1 MSRRRGAGIVPAI
14 GWSLPVFVLATGLST
29 ARADEIGDLRANQE
43 LLQRR
48 IDPLAQVPPPAPPPG
63 GPGGPVTAGSF
74 PRSFVIPG
82 TEVSLRIGG
91 QGVGSVL
98 WYLKGN
104 AVGGALSG
112 QGSYN
117 ETYNDGQGGTGNL
130 PGIPLNTHTFSAGPG
145 AAVGNAHS
153 RSSSWHFSGK
163 QSRVFLDART
173 PSPYGEVKA
182 YIEFDFS
189 ASNTNTILNNNQ
201 GSVNGYIPRFRQG
214 YATLGGLLAGQTQG
228 TFTDND
234 SDPELLDFGG
244 TTASLFVSR
253 TPQVRYTYPLA
264 YGMSVAVA
272 AENPSPNFAGPFGT
286 FFTDTNQI
294 PNMAAC
300 SPLTTPAIGG
310 ATGTATIGGTTVAS
324 NITNACLGNAAF
336 FNPSQD
342 LAPNFVARWRIEQ
355 PWGHIQVG
363 GQTILYT
370 LNDGMFLNKQY
381 LGYGGA
387 ISGNFFTWGKD
398 NLTWSVGGGDGLGDG
413 ISNNI
418 GVATNFGGRLGGQ
431 AVNATDSRSFFSTNR
446 ALYDSLVSATTIVSW
461 GAKIGY
467 QHWWTPT
474 LRSTIDFSVNHSDV
488 PGSLTQAAVGGS
500 TGAAASNKE
509 LSLSHVNLIWSPVA
523 FVDVGVEGA
532 WGHRVVVSNVKGDA
546 WTLQSS
552 LKFRF

>member
-1 MSRRRGAGIVPAI
+1 MSGKRSAGFMPVI

-29 ARADEIGDLRANQE
+29 TAWADELADLRTNQE

-48 IDPLAQVPPPAPPPG
+48 VDQLAQAGPSVGP
-63 GPGGPVTAGSF
+63 GPGGPVMSGSF

-82 TEVSLRIGG
+82 TEVSLRVGG

-98 WYLKGN
+98 WYLKG
-104 AVGGALSG
+104 AATGGALNG
-112 QGSYN
+112 QGSFN
-117 ETYNDGQGGTGNL
+117 ETFTDGQGGTGNL
-130 PGIPLNTHTFSAGPG
+130 ASIPLNTHTFSNTAAPAGFS
-145 AAVGNAHS
+145 HS
-153 RSSSWHFSGK
+153 RSSTWDFSGK
-163 QSRVFLDART
+163 QTRVFLDART

-214 YATLGGLLAGQTQG
+214 YATLGGLLMGQTQG

-234 SDPELLDFGG
+234 SEPELIDFGG
-244 TTASLFVSR
+244 STGTPFVSR

-294 PNMAAC
+294 PTAASC
-300 SPLTTPAIGG
+300 AALTTPAINGT

-355 PWGHIQVG
+355 PWGHIQAGV
-363 GQTILYT
+363 QTILYT

-381 LGYGGA
+381 LGYGGSL
-387 ISGNFFTWGKD
+387 SGNFFTWGKD
-398 NLTWSVGGGDGLGDG
+398 NLTWGVAGGDGIGDG
-413 ISNNI
+413 IANNI
-418 GVATNFGGRLGGQ
+418 GVATNFGGALNGQ
-431 AVNATDSRSFFSTNR
+431 AVNATDSRSNFSLNR
-446 ALYDSLVSATTIVSW
+446 PLYDAAVLATTIVSW
-461 GAKIGY
+461 SGRIGY
-467 QHWWTPT
+467 QHWWTPE
-474 LRSTIDFSVNHSDV
+474 LRSTVDFSVNHNDV
-488 PGSLTQAAVGGS
+488 PALVQASGR
-500 TGAAASNKE
+500 AANNKE
-509 LSLSHVNLIWSPVA
+509 LALAHVNLIWSPVA
-523 FVDVGVEGA
+523 FVDLGIEGG
-532 WGHRVVVSNVKGDA
+532 WGHREVVSNLKGDA
-546 WTLQSS
+546 FTMQSS

>member
-14 GWSLPVFVLATGLST
+14 GWSLPVFVLATGLSA
-29 ARADEIGDLRANQE
+29 ARADEISDLRANQE

-48 IDPLAQVPPPAPPPG
+48 IDQLAQVPPPAPPPG
-63 GPGGPVTAGSF
+63 GPGGPVLAGSF

-82 TEVSLRIGG
+82 TEVSLRVGG
-91 QGVGSVL
+91 QGVGSVI
-98 WYLKGN
+98 WYLKGR
-104 AVGGALSG
+104 ATGGALSG
-112 QGSYN
+112 QGSEN
-117 ETYNDGQGGTGNL
+117 ETYTDGQGGTGNL
-130 PGIPLNTHTFSAGPG
+130 PGIPLNAHTFSAGPG
-145 AAVGNAHS
+145 APVGFAHS
-153 RSSSWHFSGK
+153 RSSEWDFSGK
-163 QSRVFLDART
+163 QSRLFLDART

-272 AENPSPNFAGPFGT
+272 AENPSPNYAGPFGT

-294 PNMAAC
+294 PNSAAC
-300 SPLTTPAIGG
+300 AALTTPAINGT

-355 PWGHIQVG
+355 PWGHIQAGV
-363 GQTILYT
+363 QTILYT
-370 LNDGMFLNKQY
+370 LNDGMFLNKQF
-381 LGYGGA
+381 LGYGGSL
-387 ISGNFFTWGKD
+387 SGNFFTWGKD
-398 NLTWSVGGGDGLGDG
+398 NLTWGVAGGDGIGDG
-413 ISNNI
+413 IANNI
-418 GVATNFGGRLGGQ
+418 GVATNFGGALNGQ
-431 AVNATDSRSFFSTNR
+431 AVNATDSRSNFSLNR
-446 ALYDSLVSATTIVSW
+446 PLYDASVLAKTIFSW
-461 GAKIGY
+461 GAKAGY

-474 LRSTIDFSVNHSDV
+474 LRSTIDFSINHSDV
-488 PGSLTQAAVGGS
+488 PAFIGAAGRAAV
-500 TGAAASNKE
+500 NKE
-509 LSLSHVNLIWSPVA
+509 LSLAHANLIWSPVA

-532 WGHRVVVSNVKGDA
+532 WGHRVVVSNLKGDA

>member
-14 GWSLPVFVLATGLST
+14 GWSLPVFVLATGLSA
-29 ARADEIGDLRANQE
+29 ARADEISDLRANQE

-48 IDPLAQVPPPAPPPG
+48 IDQLAQVPPPAPPPG
-63 GPGGPVTAGSF
+63 GPGGPVLAGSF

-82 TEVSLRIGG
+82 TEVSLRVGG
-91 QGVGSVL
+91 QGVGSVI
-98 WYLKGN
+98 WYLKGR
-104 AVGGALSG
+104 ATGGALSG
-112 QGSYN
+112 QGSEN
-117 ETYNDGQGGTGNL
+117 ETYTDGQGGTGNL
-130 PGIPLNTHTFSAGPG
+130 PGIPLNNHTFSAGPG
-145 AAVGNAHS
+145 APVGVSHS
-153 RSSSWHFSGK
+153 RSSTWNFSGK
-163 QSRVFLDART
+163 QSRIFLDART

-182 YIEFDFS
+182 YIEFDFA

-272 AENPSPNFAGPFGT
+272 AENPNPNYAGPFGT

-294 PNMAAC
+294 PNSAAC
-300 SPLTTPAIGG
+300 AALTTPAINGT

-342 LAPNFVARWRIEQ
+342 IMPNFVARWRIEQ
-355 PWGHIQVG
+355 PWGHIQAG
-363 GQTILYT
+363 LQTIHYA

-381 LGYGGA
+381 QGYGGA

-398 NLTWSVGGGDGLGDG
+398 NFTWSAGGGDGLGDG

-418 GVATNFGGRLGGQ
+418 GVATNFGGALTGQ
-431 AVNATDSRSFFSTNR
+431 AVNATDSRSTFSTNR
-446 ALYDSLVSATTIVSW
+446 ALYDASVLAKTIFSW
-461 GAKIGY
+461 GAKAGY

-474 LRSTIDFSVNHSDV
+474 LRSTIDFSINHSDV
-488 PGSLTQAAVGGS
+488 PAFIGAAGRAAV
-500 TGAAASNKE
+500 NKE
-509 LSLSHVNLIWSPVA
+509 LSLAHVNLIWSPVA
-523 FVDVGVEGA
+523 FVDVGIEGA
-532 WGHRVVVSNVKGDA
+532 WGHRVVVSNIKGDA
-546 WTLQSS
+546 YTLQSA

>member
-48 IDPLAQVPPPAPPPG
+48 IDQLAQVPPPAPPPG

-82 TEVSLRIGG
+82 TEVSLRVGG

-130 PGIPLNTHTFSAGPG
+130 PGIPLNAHTFSAGPG
-145 AAVGNAHS
+145 APVGFAHS
-153 RSSSWHFSGK
+153 RSSEWDFSGK
-163 QSRVFLDART
+163 QSRLFLDART

-201 GSVNGYIPRFRQG
+201 GSVNGYIPRLRQG
-214 YATLGGLLAGQTQG
+214 YATLGGLLMGQTQG

-234 SDPELLDFGG
+234 SEPEILDFGG
-244 TTASLFVSR
+244 QTGTPFVAR

-294 PNMAAC
+294 PNSAAC
-300 SPLTTPAIGG
+300 SALTTPAIGG

-324 NITNACLGNAAF
+324 NITNACLGNSAF

-355 PWGHIQVG
+355 PWGHIQAGV
-363 GQTILYT
+363 QTILYT

-381 LGYGGA
+381 LGYGGSL
-387 ISGNFFTWGKD
+387 SGNFFTWGKD
-398 NLTWSVGGGDGLGDG
+398 NLTWGVAGGDGIGDG
-413 ISNNI
+413 IANNI
-418 GVATNFGGRLGGQ
+418 GVATNFGGALTGQ
-431 AVNATDSRSFFSTNR
+431 AVNATDSRSNFSLNR
-446 ALYDSLVSATTIVSW
+446 PLYDAAVLATTIVSW
-461 GAKIGY
+461 SGRIGY
-467 QHWWTPT
+467 
-474 LRSTIDFSVNHSDV
+474 
-488 PGSLTQAAVGGS
+488 
-500 TGAAASNKE
+500 
-509 LSLSHVNLIWSPVA
+509 
-523 FVDVGVEGA
+523 
-532 WGHRVVVSNVKGDA
+532 
-546 WTLQSS
+546 
-552 LKFRF
+552 

>member
-29 ARADEIGDLRANQE
+29 AWADELSDLRANQE

-48 IDPLAQVPPPAPPPG
+48 IDQLAQVPPPAPPPG

-82 TEVSLRIGG
+82 TEVSLR
-91 QGVGSVL
+91 
-98 WYLKGN
+98 
-104 AVGGALSG
+104 VGG
-112 QGSYN
+112 
-117 ETYNDGQGGTGNL
+117 
-130 PGIPLNTHTFSAGPG
+130 
-145 AAVGNAHS
+145 
-153 RSSSWHFSGK
+153 
-163 QSRVFLDART
+163 
-173 PSPYGEVKA
+173 
-182 YIEFDFS
+182 
-189 ASNTNTILNNNQ
+189 Q

-214 YATLGGLLAGQTQG
+214 YATLGGLLMGQTQG

-253 TPQVRYTYPLA
+253 TPQVRYTYPLP
-264 YGMSVAVA
+264 YGMSVAVS

-342 LAPNFVARWRIEQ
+342 LAPNFVGRWRIEQ
-355 PWGHIQVG
+355 PWGHIQAGV
-363 GQTILYT
+363 QTILYT

-387 ISGNFFTWGKD
+387 LSGNFFTWGKD
-398 NLTWSVGGGDGLGDG
+398 NLTWSAAAGDGLGDG
-413 ISNNI
+413 VSNNI

-446 ALYDSLVSATTIVSW
+446 ALYDSLVRATTITSW

-474 LRSTIDFSVNHSDV
+474 LRSTIDFSINHSDV
-488 PGSLTQAAVGGS
+488 PGSLTQAAPGGS

-509 LSLSHVNLIWSPVA
+509 LSLSHANLIWSPVA
-523 FVDVGVEGA
+523 FVDIGVEGA

-546 WTLQSS
+546 WTLDRKST
-552 LKFRF
+552 